1 MATNKS
7 ADNKALQTANQTI
20 ITAFNKTDTI
30 AAINRLAD
38 SKSVE
43 DGAKSES
50 GNASLEIVQ
59 LAESYGVAA
68 HDQCN
73 GDTST
78 VLKDWKSNMAI
89 VAMELAKAGS
99 PFAELAENAKGET
112 TAKLTGT
119 GQNVLSIAKGVVDFG
134 VVTADCVTEE
144 DGVSYR
150 SVRKAVEGLRAERRD
165 SLNPELA
172 QLNEAK
178 SAAREAFKELASVIF
193 ETGDTGLIDD
203 LTRDLTDLREL
214 AEIALSEQ
222 ATANAAIEGQTDTA
236 KILAAHDEA
245 LNMNTVEFMV
255 ANG

>member
-7 ADNKALQTANQTI
+7 ADNKALQNANQTI
-20 ITAFNKTDTI
+20 ITAFDKANTI

-38 SKSVE
+38 SKATE
-43 DGAKSES
+43 EGAKSES
-50 GNASLEIVQ
+50 GNASLDIVW
-59 LAESYGVAA
+59 LAEAYGVAA
-68 HDQCN
+68 HEQCN

-78 VLKDWKSNMAI
+78 VLKDWKANMAI

-99 PFAELAENAKGET
+99 PFAELSENAKGET

-134 VVTADCVTEE
+134 VDTSECATEDE
-144 DGVSYR
+144 GISYR
-150 SVRKAVEGLRAERRD
+150 SVRKMVEGLRAARRD
-165 SLNPELA
+165 ELNPELA

-178 SAAREAFKELASVIF
+178 SAAREAFKELAAVIF

-214 AEIALSEQ
+214 AEIALAEQ
-222 ATANAAIEGQTDTA
+222 AAANAAAEGATDTA
-236 KILAAHDEA
+236 AILAAHDEA
-245 LNMNTVEFMV
+245 LTLNMVEPMV